1 VIQTERIL
9 LRSWKAEDAGPFAAI
24 NADAGV
30 MRFIGDGRP
39 LTRAESDELLA
50 RIERHWARHGFGLW
64 AAQERGA
71 GLIGFAGLAVPA
83 FLPSVLPAVEV
94 GWRLARSAWG
104 RGLATEAG
112 RASLGHAWD
121 ALGLR
126 QVLSIIDPANTASM
140 RVAQKLGMHRAA
152 DRLNPR
158 TGRRVAVM
166 EADRP

>member
-1 VIQTERIL
+1 ML
-9 LRSWKAEDAGPFAAI
+9 LRRWKPEDAAPFAVI

-30 MRFIGDGRP
+30 MRFIGVGRP
-39 LTRAESDELLA
+39 LTREESDELLA
-50 RIERHWARHGFGLW
+50 RIERHWDKHGFGLW
-64 AAQERGA
+64 AAEERGG
-71 GLIGFAGLAVPA
+71 GLIGFAGLAIPS

-94 GWRLARSAWG
+94 GWRLSRSAWG

-112 RASLGHAWD
+112 RASLSHAWEV
-121 ALGLR
+121 LGLE
-126 QVLSIIDPANTASM
+126 QVLSIIDPGNTASM
-140 RVAQKLGMHRAA
+140 RVARKLGMRRGV